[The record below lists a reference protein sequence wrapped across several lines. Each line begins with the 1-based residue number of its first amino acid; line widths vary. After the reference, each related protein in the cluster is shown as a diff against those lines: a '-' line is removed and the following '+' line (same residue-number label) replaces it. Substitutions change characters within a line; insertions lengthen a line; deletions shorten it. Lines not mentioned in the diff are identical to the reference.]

1 MTERVYR
8 TLLLLYPKSFRLAY
22 GEDMVAVF
30 EEMRRDRSALSLWWR
45 VTVDAAASIPVQRME
60 SLMSQVSSRTITAG
74 FFGLL
79 AVFVALALRGT
90 PGTAFGFLFVLLAA
104 VGLMLVLFL
113 RSRAAYV
120 EPAMQMHRHWWRYF
134 AAAFACF
141 GGALV
146 GANALKLDAWM
157 LLVLDV
163 VAGWCL
169 VVMGVVLGAWH
180 GVYRVRA
187 LRSS

>member
-1 MTERVYR
+1 MTVRVYR

-60 SLMSQVSSRTITAG
+60 SVMSQVSSRSLTTG
-74 FFGLL
+74 FIGLL

-90 PGTAFGFLFVLLAA
+90 PGTAFGLLFVLLAA
-104 VGLMLVLFL
+104 VGLMVVLFL

-120 EPAMQMHRHWWRYF
+120 EPEMQMHRHWWRYL
-134 AAAFACF
+134 AAAFVCF
-141 GGALV
+141 TGAVV
-146 GANALKLDAWM
+146 GANVLKLDAWM
-157 LLVLDV
+157 LLFLDV
-163 VAGWCL
+163 IAGWLL
-169 VVMGVVLGAWH
+169 VAIGVVLGAWH

-187 LRSS
+187 LRST